1 MRLYLLIEQLFLSK
15 HIKYLLIFNWH
26 IRYRMKIF
34 FFLILISN
42 VALKAGSSKQGK
54 ARRACVGSNWV
65 VASHLEEKRT

>member
-34 FFLILISN
+34 FFFNTDFKCGFESWFIKTRESTSSMCW
-42 VALKAGSSKQGK
+42 LKLGG
-54 ARRACVGSNWV
+54 C
-65 VASHLEEKRT
+65 